1 MKLKSNVCCV
11 EIESRYIYYYSIFVF
26 SSHFDVFSNVAFSF
40 KLLQRIASELYCRRL
55 QLFAHICTLHN
66 GLLCRRR
73 RVLTRCT
80 THLSMSTALMMRRF
94 SISSNTPQ
102 RIASTAFNSTTELNL
117 FVAADKRRFAAL
129 VFADDATLGKVPIA
143 ERVVLNADRAE
154 AANGG
159 LTHVEVGVDEVRVEF
174 QLASSPLFRRWARL
188 FMDVERG
195 VIDFDQQDQGWPEH
209 GLVPKQVL
217 NRTSWG
223 AGATVIFARKHMQTY
238 LTRASAAAAAAA
250 AALDSSNSVFSSTMS
265 NNLQQAGDVQ
275 ERLQLR
281 WTTFIAAS
289 IESKS
294 IGDVEQSVASE
305 WFDRLASLYNETH
318 RAYHTL
324 THIDNMLSLVDAV
337 GRQSVAIELATWF
350 HDAIYD
356 PTRSDNEERSADLF
370 VEFAQRVGLSDAL
383 TTRVRRFILATAK
396 HRLEGDLAD
405 DIDAQLFLDLDLSIL
420 AASDDA
426 YDVYARGIRIEYAH
440 VPEAAYLS
448 GRPQVLRS
456 LTSKDVF
463 VSEIF
468 HTDKYEHAAKAN
480 VAREVASLERGEFL

>member
-1 MKLKSNVCCV
+1 MAFCAADAACWLV
-11 EIESRYIYYYSIFVF
+11 EALIVSV
-26 SSHFDVFSNVAFSF
+26 
-40 KLLQRIASELYCRRL
+40 
-55 QLFAHICTLHN
+55 
-66 GLLCRRR
+66 
-73 RVLTRCT
+73 
-80 THLSMSTALMMRRF
+80 LSMSTAFALTRRF
-94 SISSNTPQ
+94 LSHFNNTSQ
-102 RIASTAFNSTTELNL
+102 RIVASSTTAFNSSNSNELNL
-117 FVAADKRRFAAL
+117 FVTAADHDKRRFAAL

-154 AANGG
+154 VASGG

-195 VIDFDQQDQGWPEH
+195 VIDADQEAH
-209 GLVPKQVL
+209 ELSAERGLVPKQVL

-238 LTRASAAAAAAA
+238 LTRASLLHAPT
-250 AALDSSNSVFSSTMS
+250 STMS
-265 NNLQQAGDVQ
+265 SSNTQLTVDNIQH
-275 ERLQLR
+275 RLQLR
-281 WTTFIAAS
+281 WSTFFAS
-289 IESKS
+289 FASTDALE
-294 IGDVEQSVASE
+294 SVASE
-305 WFDRLASLYNETH
+305 WFDKLAALYNETH

-324 THIDNMLSLVDAV
+324 THIDSMLTLMDSV

-356 PTRSDNEERSADLF
+356 PTRSDNEDRSADLF
-370 VEFAQRVGLSDAL
+370 VEFAQLVGLSDAL

-405 DIDAQLFLDLDLSIL
+405 DADAKLFLDLDLSIL
-420 AASDDA
+420 AASNDV
-426 YDVYARGIRIEYAH
+426 YDVYARGIRTEYAH

-468 HTDKYEHAAKAN
+468 HTDKYERAAKAN
-480 VAREVASLERGEFL
+480 VEREVASLERGEFL